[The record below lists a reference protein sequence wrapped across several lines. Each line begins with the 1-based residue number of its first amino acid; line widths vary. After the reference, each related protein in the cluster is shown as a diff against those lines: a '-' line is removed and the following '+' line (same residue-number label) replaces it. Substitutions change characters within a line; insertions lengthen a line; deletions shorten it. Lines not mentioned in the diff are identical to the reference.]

1 MYIRIYE
8 MMNFPRI
15 TVERITIG
23 RITIER
29 IIRWCGYPAIASD
42 SPLLSLVPLV
52 RAPSR
57 RRLWYPEA
65 SQRTSGSMST
75 QCQVY
80 APGWAACGRKKGLD
94 EHTYDV

>member
-29 IIRWCGYPAIASD
+29 IIRWCGYAAIASD

-57 RRLWYPEA
+57 R
-65 SQRTSGSMST
+65 SHRTSGSMST